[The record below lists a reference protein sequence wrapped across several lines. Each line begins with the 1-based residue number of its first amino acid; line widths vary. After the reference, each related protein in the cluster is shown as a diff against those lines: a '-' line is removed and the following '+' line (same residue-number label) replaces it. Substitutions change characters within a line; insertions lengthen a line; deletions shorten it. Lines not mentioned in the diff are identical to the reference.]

1 MRLVRFKPEEDN
13 RILWGILDAETIT
26 VTEGPAGPR
35 SGESYPLEKVSLLA
49 PAEPSKIVCVGRNY
63 VEHIREMGNDA
74 ENLPQEPGLF
84 LKGPNALANP
94 GEKIPYPHFT
104 GEFHYEGELAVV
116 IGSPMKEVPEEETL
130 KGVLGYTI
138 AVDLTARDRQRGDL
152 QWTRGKS
159 GDKFCPLGPWI
170 ETELDPFHTRV
181 TTRLNG
187 EIRQDGGTELMI
199 FTVPRILS
207 YITGFMSLQPGDVV
221 LTGTPSGVGEIERGD
236 RIDVTVQG
244 IGTLSITIIDR
255 ERS

>member
-1 MRLVRFKPEEDN
+1 MRLVRFRPLEEKAP
-13 RILWGILDAETIT
+13 LWGILEEDRIR
-26 VTEGPAGPR
+26 VTEGPAGPEM
-35 SGESYPLEKVSLLA
+35 SETYSLDQVTLLA

-74 ENLPQEPGLF
+74 DNLPQEPGLF
-84 LKGPNALANP
+84 LKGPNALADP
-94 GEKIPYPHFT
+94 DEKIPYPRFT

-116 IGSPMKEVPEEETL
+116 IGKPMKEASEEEAL
-130 KGVLGYTI
+130 DYVLGYTI

-170 ETELDPFHTRV
+170 ETDLDPFHTRV

-199 FTVPRILS
+199 FSVPRILS
-207 YITGFMSLQPGDVV
+207 YITGFMTLQPGDVV
-221 LTGTPSGVGEIERGD
+221 LTGTPSGVGELEQGD
-236 RIDVTVQG
+236 CVDVTVEG
-244 IGTLSITIIDR
+244 IGTLSVTIIER
-255 ERS
+255 EAR

>member
-1 MRLVRFKPEEDN
+1 MRLVRFRTEDEP
-13 RILWGILDAETIT
+13 RILWGILEDETIT

-35 SGESYPLEKVSLLA
+35 TGEKHPLTKVSLLA

-84 LKGPNALANP
+84 LKGPNALADP

-116 IGSPMKEVPEEETL
+116 IGSPMKEVSEEEAL
-130 KGVLGYTI
+130 HGVLGYTI

-170 ETELDPFHTRV
+170 ETDLDPLRTRV

-199 FTVPRILS
+199 FPVPRILS
-207 YITGFMSLQPGDVV
+207 YITGFMTLQPGDVV

-244 IGTLSITIIDR
+244 IGTLSITIVDR